1 MTLRGL
7 CTMPA
12 STDGRHPTRRSVDLA
27 RLGHWGPDKMTTTPT
42 APVTDDFAAAAVSAT
57 LEGQQRGFFLAIKAS
72 NLLLLCLSS
81 FFTSLI
87 RI

>member
-1 MTLRGL
+1 
-7 CTMPA
+7 
-12 STDGRHPTRRSVDLA
+12 
-27 RLGHWGPDKMTTTPT
+27 MTTTPT

>member
-1 MTLRGL
+1 MTLRDL
-7 CTMPA
+7 YIIRASADDRRPA
-12 STDGRHPTRRSVDLA
+12 RRSVDLA

-42 APVTDDFAAAAVSAT
+42 AAVKDDFADAAVRAT
-57 LEGQQRGFFLAIKAS
+57 LEGQRRGFFPAIKAS

-81 FFTSLI
+81 FFSSLI